1 MLAVDQLYKDIN
13 DTVLPNI
20 MTNIATIAGAA
31 GTGYTQSP
39 PLASSAYSSTLGSYS
54 NAYNATYG
62 SYSNR

>member
-20 MTNIATIAGAA
+20 MENIRTVAGVT
-31 GTGYTQSP
+31 GTAVTPSP

-54 NAYNATYG
+54 TIYNTTYG